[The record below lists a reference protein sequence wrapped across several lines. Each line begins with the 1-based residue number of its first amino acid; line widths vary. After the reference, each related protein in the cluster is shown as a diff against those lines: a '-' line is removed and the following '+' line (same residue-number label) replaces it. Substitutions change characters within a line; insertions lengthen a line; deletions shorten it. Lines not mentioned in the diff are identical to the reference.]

1 MSNVEETKRYI
12 LMRIYLVYAVMLLIS
27 IVILAKIIRIQF
39 VEAGELLPSEQDSS
53 NVRYRTIQ
61 ANRGSIYSADGKLM
75 ATSVPVFDIRM
86 DLGNTEISD
95 QEFMEKLDSLAS
107 GLHYLFMDRSTE
119 EYKHLLR
126 EGRRQKNRYLLIKRK
141 VSYEELTVIRKL
153 PILRKG
159 KFKGGL
165 IAEPRDVREMPYQ
178 MLAYRTIG
186 WDKDGTD
193 LDVGLEGAYSEVLS
207 GRDGIQLVKRLPNGI
222 WRPVTTEYML
232 DPQHGMDVHTTID
245 MYIQDVAENALLR
258 QLQASNAH
266 HGCVIVMEVATGHIK
281 AIANLQRNPGDSSYS
296 ELYNHAIGESYEPG
310 STFKLASMVAAL
322 EDGLVN
328 LDDTVDIGNGVYH
341 YAGYEM
347 KDASTYTQ
355 GKISVGRAFEIS
367 SNVGISKMIVKAYN
381 QKPAK
386 FSERLQ
392 KMRFGTRLGLDIS
405 GEGRSMVKTPDDP
418 SWSKITLPWMAIGYE
433 VRVTPLQLLT
443 FYNAVANGGTMVK
456 PMFVTHISNTGET
469 VKQFNTE
476 VLQERIASQKTI
488 SQVHELLVRVVDHG
502 TATNIRS
509 SVYKIAGKTGT
520 AKIASGSGGYG
531 AGDYTASFAGY
542 FPADNPKYSC
552 IVVINKPVGLYYGG
566 HIAAPVFKTIADRIY
581 ASYLDINHEAAFA
594 FRTFTFP
601 DAGAGMM
608 QEKHMLLRQLGIN
621 VADSSYNNIW
631 VQATPVTEAV
641 MITPRPVVVGIMPDL
656 RGMHIKDALYLLERE
671 GVRVTIQG
679 KGRVAGQ
686 SLPAGSTLQ
695 KGSIITIRLE
705 P

>member
-1 MSNVEETKRYI
+1 VEETKKYI

-27 IVILAKIIRIQF
+27 IVIFAQIIRIQF
-39 VEAGELLPSEQDSS
+39 VEAGDLLPSESDSS
-53 NVRYRTIQ
+53 NVRYKTIQ

-86 DLGNTEISD
+86 DMGNPEVSD

-119 EYKHLLR
+119 EYRSLLR
-126 EGRRQKNRYLLIKRK
+126 EGRRQKNRYMLIKRR

-153 PILRKG
+153 PILRRG

-165 IAEPRDVREMPYQ
+165 ITEPRDIREMPYQ
-178 MLAYRTIG
+178 QLAYRTIG
-186 WDKDGTD
+186 WDKEGSD
-193 LDVGLEGAYSEVLS
+193 LDVGLEGAYSEALS
-207 GRDGIQLVKRLPNGI
+207 GRNGIQLVKRLPNGV

-245 MYIQDVAENALLR
+245 MYIQDVAGNALLR

-281 AIANLQRNPGDSSYS
+281 AIANLQRNPGDSSYT

-322 EDGLVN
+322 EDGLVSI
-328 LDDTVDIGNGVYH
+328 DDTVDIGNGVYH

-347 KDASTYTQ
+347 KDASTSTY

-367 SNVGISKMIVKAYN
+367 SNVGISKTIVKAYN
-381 QKPAK
+381 QKPAR
-386 FSERLQ
+386 FPERLHR
-392 KMRFGTRLGLDIS
+392 MRFGTMLGLEIS
-405 GEGRSMVKTPDDP
+405 GEGRSVVKTPEDP

-443 FYNAVANGGTMVK
+443 FYNAVANGGKMVK
-456 PMFVTHISNTGET
+456 PMFVTHISNTGNI
-469 VKQFNTE
+469 VKQFDTE
-476 VLQERIASQKTI
+476 VLAERIASPKTI
-488 SQVHELLVRVVDHG
+488 SIVQDLLVRVVDYG

-509 SVYKIAGKTGT
+509 NIYKIAGKTGT
-520 AKIASGSGGYG
+520 AKIASGTAGYA

-601 DAGAGMM
+601 DAGAGLMH
-608 QEKHMLLRQLGIN
+608 EKYMLLRQLGIN
-621 VADSSYNNIW
+621 VIDSSYHSSWI
-631 VQATPVTEAV
+631 QTTPVTEAV
-641 MITPRPVVVGIMPDL
+641 MITPRPVMEGVMPDL
-656 RGMHIKDALYLLERE
+656 RGLHLKDALYLLERQ
-671 GVRVTIQG
+671 GARVSIQG
-679 KGRVAGQ
+679 RGRVVAQ
-686 SLPAGSTLQ
+686 SLPPGSQLKRGTAV
-695 KGSIITIRLE
+695 TIRLE

>member
-1 MSNVEETKRYI
+1 MEETKKYI

-27 IVILAKIIRIQF
+27 IVIFAKIIRIQF
-39 VEAGELLPSEQDSS
+39 VEAADLLPSGGDSS

-86 DLGNTEISD
+86 DVANPEVSD

-119 EYKHLLR
+119 EYRSLLR
-126 EGRRQKNRYLLIKRK
+126 EGRRQKNRYMLIKRK

-165 IAEPRDVREMPYQ
+165 IAEPRDIREMPYQ
-178 MLAYRTIG
+178 QLAYRTIG
-186 WDKDGTD
+186 WDKEGSG
-193 LDVGLEGAYSEVLS
+193 LDVGLEGAYSEMLS
-207 GRDGIQLVKRLPNGI
+207 GRNGIQLVKRLPNGI

-266 HGCVIVMEVATGHIK
+266 HGCVIVMEVGTGHIK
-281 AIANLQRNPGDSSYS
+281 AIANLQRNPGDSSYT

-322 EDGLVN
+322 EDGLVSV
-328 LDDTVDIGNGVYH
+328 DDTVDIGNGVYH

-347 KDASTYTQ
+347 KDASTSTY

-367 SNVGISKMIVKAYN
+367 SNVGISKMIVKAYG
-381 QKPAK
+381 QKPGRYP
-386 FSERLQ
+386 ERLQ
-392 KMRFGTRLGLDIS
+392 KMRFGTRLGLEIS
-405 GEGRSMVKTPDDP
+405 GEGRSVLKTPDDP
-418 SWSKITLPWMAIGYE
+418 SWSRITLPWMAIGYE
-433 VRVTPLQLLT
+433 LRVTPLQLLT
-443 FYNAVANGGTMVK
+443 FYNAVANGGRMVK
-456 PMFVTHISNTGET
+456 PMFVTHISNTGEV
-469 VKQFNTE
+469 VKQFDTE
-476 VLQERIASQKTI
+476 VLQERIASPKTI
-488 SQVHELLVRVVDHG
+488 SQVQELLVRVVDHG

-509 SVYKIAGKTGT
+509 NIYKIAGKTGT
-520 AKIASGSGGYG
+520 AKIASGTSGYG

-581 ASYLDINHEAAFA
+581 ASYLDINHESAFA
-594 FRTFTFP
+594 FKTFTFP
-601 DAGAGMM
+601 EAGAGMNR
-608 QEKHMLLRQLGIN
+608 EKQMLLKQLGIN
-621 VADSSYNNIW
+621 VIDSSYHNIW
-631 VQATPVTEAV
+631 VQTTPVTEAV
-641 MITPRPVVVGIMPDL
+641 MITPRTVAEGVMPDL
-656 RGMHIKDALYLLERE
+656 RGMHLKDALYLLER
-671 GVRVTIQG
+671 QG
-679 KGRVAGQ
+679 AKVSIHGRGRVVSQ
-686 SLPAGSTLQ
+686 SVPSGSQLRRGTAV
-695 KGSIITIRLE
+695 SIRLE